1 MMYDIKRMSTSL
13 PLKILAN
20 KSELRENITGWGG
33 VEVFLV
39 ILLVMFCANI
49 DEMFRA
55 RRIR

>member
-1 MMYDIKRMSTSL
+1 MSPSL

-39 ILLVMFCANI
+39 ILLVMFCAKI

-55 RRIR
+55 RRMR